1 MGIII
6 AATTVLLSYLIGS
19 VPFAYIVAKIKGVD
33 LTKVGSGNI
42 GATNVWRSVGQ
53 AAGTAVFFLD
63 FFKGYVAVIIAKR
76 LDLAP
81 MAIIL
86 CAAAVILGHTFSV
99 FLKFKGGKGVAT
111 GLGVVFGIAPY
122 NFLLCFTLGIAIIA
136 MTGYVSL
143 ASITGAA
150 FLSMLMFT
158 TRQPA
163 AYAWGILLLAIYV
176 IYKHVPNIKRLLN
189 GKEAKISWKI
199 Q

>member
-1 MGIII
+1 MSTLI
-6 AATTVLLSYLIGS
+6 AATIVLLSYLIGS
-19 VPFAYIVAKIKGVD
+19 VPFAYIVARIYGVD

-53 AAGTAVFFLD
+53 VEGTAVFLLD
-63 FFKGYVAVIIAKR
+63 FLKGYAAVTIAKR

-81 MAIIL
+81 LAIII

-99 FLKFKGGKGVAT
+99 FLRFKGGKGVAT

-122 NFLLCFTLGIAIIA
+122 NFLLCFALGLGIIA

-143 ASITGAA
+143 ASITGAL
-150 FLSMLMFT
+150 FLTMLMFT

-163 AYAWGILLLAIYV
+163 PYAWGILLLAAYV
-176 IYKHVPNIKRLLN
+176 IYKHVPNIKRLLKGTEN
-189 GKEAKISWKI
+189 KISWKS
-199 Q
+199 